1 MKKDLKSV
9 LPFDFVKSVHDFGTI
24 YDYTSWLFDLYD
36 SVNDLV
42 LYQIGC
48 GLVSISTS
56 SQFCFDVAVSEYGSS
71 YAFKTRIA
79 YGDPPIDDLCDLSF
93 NPLKIDDFHL
103 EYSFAVHSKSR
114 PCAFVC
120 RFIIRKMIENGDNF
134 GVENLN
140 EFLKEV
146 IESLVEE
153 GHYPIYRKGNIV
165 L

>member
-9 LPFDFVKSVHDFGTI
+9 LPFDFVNSVHDFGTI
-24 YDYTSWLFDLYD
+24 DDYNRWLWDLYD

-71 YAFKTRIA
+71 YAFKTRIV
-79 YGDPPIDDLCDLSF
+79 YGDPSIDSDCDLSF
-93 NPLKIDDFHL
+93 NPLKIDDCCS
-103 EYSFAVHSKSR
+103 EYSFAVHCKLR
-114 PCAFVC
+114 PRVFVC
-120 RFIIRKMIENGDNF
+120 RFIIRKMIDDDDDF
-134 GVENLN
+134 GTENLN
-140 EFLKEV
+140 ELFKEV